1 MGVHGVGVHR
11 GTPLH
16 GRTRGYTEVH
26 GRTRGYAP
34 THLYVTDMLHT
45 MSSALGLSKTFFDI
59 FAYWISSRP
68 GGWHRSSRS
77 EPRPACS
84 TATCIGIFRSTTD
97 YNCNTTGSFL
107 IVGFWN
113 TLHLTSINHSDHTG
127 PPNFPTKY
135 ICIILQQSKGLCLAT
150 AKINQRADTTKCQ
163 PYFFQLIQ
171 SVLSNT
177 SLFYKSNKEGGEE
190 K

>member
-26 GRTRGYAP
+26 GRTRGYTEVHGRTRGYAP
-34 THLYVTDMLHT
+34 TYLYVTDMLRA
-45 MSSALGLSKTFFDI
+45 MPSALGLSKTFFDI

-97 YNCNTTGSFL
+97 YNCNTTRPYL
-107 IVGFWN
+107 IIGFWN
-113 TLHLTSINHSDHTG
+113 TLHLTSVNHSDHTSL
-127 PPNFPTKY
+127 PTFQPSTFVQ
-135 ICIILQQSKGLCLAT
+135 CFS
-150 AKINQRADTTKCQ
+150 NQRV
-163 PYFFQLIQ
+163 Y
-171 SVLSNT
+171 V
-177 SLFYKSNKEGGEE
+177 
-190 K
+190 